1 MLIGFSGACNSGKTT
16 LARLLAEELRCRG
29 FKVELI
35 EEVVREVFE
44 EWGSSSLEELRRG
57 NHDEFQLEVLRR
69 QLERENSAM
78 ERADV
83 VIVDRTIYDNLF
95 YTLLWNSKNWRVL
108 KEYARI
114 IGGIG
119 RRYDIIFHCRPLN
132 GAYKDGFRDPD
143 LSYVELQDIVIELL
157 ADRENLVIVKG
168 GNVEERFEFVL
179 KNLPSNLRYPVSDVD
194 NLVRI

>member
-78 ERADV
+78 EKADV

-95 YTLLWNSKNWRVL
+95 YTLLWNSKDWSVL
-108 KEYARI
+108 NEYART

-119 RRYDIIFHCRPLN
+119 RRYDVIFHCRPLN
-132 GAYKDGFRDPD
+132 GACRDGFRDPD

-157 ADRENLVIVKG
+157 ADRENLVIVEEG
-168 GNVEERFEFVL
+168 SVEERLEFVL

-194 NLVRI
+194 NLVRV